1 MRLRSEERREEI
13 IEGSLRRERLS
24 LSGELCSLIAERL
37 DLIRSRG
44 EEITE
49 ERLSGEGVSL
59 SEEISSLSEEV
70 LRVHV
75 VSSLVRGEERRR
87 VINQSL

>member
-1 MRLRSEERREEI
+1 M
-13 IEGSLRRERLS
+13 RRERLS
-24 LSGELCSLIAERL
+24 LSGELCGLITQRL
-37 DLIRSRG
+37 NLLRCRG